1 MSVSNIA
8 TRYARSLISLA
19 VEKNLLEEINRDIR
33 QLNIATD
40 DSREFYLMLKSPIVN
55 AYDKHAVIEKIFKGK
70 IHEITE
76 QFLNIMVRKKRE
88 KYLPEIIDAFIE
100 QYNYIKQ
107 ITPVTIVTANPLSK
121 DLYDLAIERLKSK
134 GGLVHIDLTEK
145 IDTSLIGGYIITYQN
160 KLIDTTIKRGLNTL
174 KTEFDNNDYIRKF

>member
-8 TRYARSLISLA
+8 TRYARSLIALA
-19 VEKNLLEEINRDIR
+19 AEKNLLEEVNNDIR

-40 DSREFYLMLKSPIVN
+40 NSREFYLMLKSPILN
-55 AYDKHAVIEKIFKGK
+55 AQDKHKVIEKIFKGK

-76 QFLNIMVRKKRE
+76 QFLGIIVRKKRE

-100 QYNYIKQ
+100 QYNAYKQ
-107 ITPVTIVTANPLSK
+107 ITPVEIATATPLSNELK
-121 DLYDLAIERLKSK
+121 NVAIERLKSSA
-134 GGLVHIDLTEK
+134 GLVHIELTEK
-145 IDTSLIGGYIITYQN
+145 VDPSLIGGYIIRYQDR
-160 KLIDTTIKRGLNTL
+160 LIDTTVKRGLKIL